1 MGILESLSSYAWDA
15 KAVIALASFSVNYGQ
30 FWLVANLFP
39 TDPLAKSVALLK
51 QLPDIIEQSSVMKAR
66 FDAINNLVKV
76 SLEVTRSIFE
86 FNRLPSKYISQDSEP
101 MAIALTH
108 IPVAVYWMVRSL
120 VACASQVTEIL
131 GLSHQ

>member
-76 SLEVTRSIFE
+76 SLEVTRSISE

-108 IPVAVYWMVRSL
+108 IPVAVYWIVRSL

>member
-108 IPVAVYWMVRSL
+108 IPVAVYWIVRSL